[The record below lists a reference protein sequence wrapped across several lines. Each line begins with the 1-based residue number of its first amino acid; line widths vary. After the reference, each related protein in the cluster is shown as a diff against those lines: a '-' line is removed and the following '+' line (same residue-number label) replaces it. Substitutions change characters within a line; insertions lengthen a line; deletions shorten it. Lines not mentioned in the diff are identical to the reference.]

1 MQTNKKSKNII
12 NIIQSFLILIL
23 VVLIIFMMI
32 QISRL
37 QGTARV
43 INYAGLVRGATQ
55 REVKLEIT
63 GNQNEELIKYLD
75 DIFLGLRYQD
85 GHYDLVKLNDEE
97 YLEKLQIQ
105 SDYWDKLKKEIEA
118 VRNKGYENT
127 DIVNMSEIYFTMA
140 DETVSAAESYSEKI
154 AIKIRTIEFLSALD
168 MLSLVILVIMQTLR
182 AMQMA
187 MQNRLL
193 EQKAFIDAHTGLPNK
208 NACKELIDK
217 KLDERNIVYKDMVV
231 YDEGTVIK
239 TKYFNIEFFK
249 TTHSIP
255 DSHGLAIET
264 PDGTIVMTGDFK
276 FDMTPIGPM
285 ANLHKM
291 ARIGEKGVSVLM
303 SDSTNAMSPGTS
315 LSESVVDENLKE
327 IFSTYT
333 SNRII
338 LATFASNVYRIKH
351 IIETCKKNNRKIA
364 LFGRS
369 MENMVDIALK
379 CGYFEDKSIIITA
392 EEANHLKPGEV
403 CLLCTGSQ
411 GEPLAALSRI
421 AAGTHRQI
429 SLMPNDIVVFSSSP
443 IPGNTASVSRTIN
456 KLYKKG
462 VKVFTNTM
470 SEIHSSGHA
479 NQEELKLMIR
489 LFKPKYFVP
498 YHGEFRMLK
507 KHTDL
512 GVMCGIPRRNTFVL
526 ENGDVLALDKG
537 QLYKDGKVQ
546 AGEVYVDGSRIGD
559 VGSAVIKDRILMSTN
574 GILVIIA
581 NIDIEHKILLGSPAI
596 TTRGYILVNEN
607 TDLIKEIQHNAEIII
622 NKELKKKFFNFN
634 DMKSEIINGLM
645 PILSD
650 KTGRV
655 PIILPIVMGIKTH
668 TKEDDNNS
676 KKDVQSKKVINKKE
690 IPNKNK

>member
-1 MQTNKKSKNII
+1 MNQKQMKEFMKALNAIAEEKKI
-12 NIIQSFLILIL
+12 
-23 VVLIIFMMI
+23 
-32 QISRL
+32 
-37 QGTARV
+37 
-43 INYAGLVRGATQ
+43 
-55 REVKLEIT
+55 
-63 GNQNEELIKYLD
+63 
-75 DIFLGLRYQD
+75 
-85 GHYDLVKLNDEE
+85 
-97 YLEKLQIQ
+97 
-105 SDYWDKLKKEIEA
+105 
-118 VRNKGYENT
+118 
-127 DIVNMSEIYFTMA
+127 
-140 DETVSAAESYSEKI
+140 
-154 AIKIRTIEFLSALD
+154 
-168 MLSLVILVIMQTLR
+168 
-182 AMQMA
+182 
-187 MQNRLL
+187 
-193 EQKAFIDAHTGLPNK
+193 
-208 NACKELIDK
+208 
-217 KLDERNIVYKDMVV
+217 
-231 YDEGTVIK
+231 
-239 TKYFNIEFFK
+239 
-249 TTHSIP
+249 
-255 DSHGLAIET
+255 
-264 PDGTIVMTGDFK
+264 
-276 FDMTPIGPM
+276 
-285 ANLHKM
+285 
-291 ARIGEKGVSVLM
+291 
-303 SDSTNAMSPGTS
+303 
-315 LSESVVDENLKE
+315 
-327 IFSTYT
+327 
-333 SNRII
+333 
-338 LATFASNVYRIKH
+338 
-351 IIETCKKNNRKIA
+351 
-364 LFGRS
+364 
-369 MENMVDIALK
+369 
-379 CGYFEDKSIIITA
+379 DKSIVVEAMEQAMAAAYKKNEGLTNVMAKVDDVTGDIRIYSYKTVVETVENPDLEISLEDASKEVEGIELGDTIKDKELPLKDFGRVAAQTA
-392 EEANHLKPGEV
+392 KQIVVQRVKEAEKQSISGEF
-403 CLLCTGSQ
+403 Q
-411 GEPLAALSRI
+411 DKDGELMVGTLSREDQKNYFVDLGRASGI
-421 AAGTHRQI
+421 LPKDQI